1 MAHTP
6 EHLLEESTA
15 VAQDAAGAIG
25 GTFEQGV
32 GFSPDSITSSAL
44 ESTFAPQI
52 ATPPPLSVPIIP
64 EIEEVKV
71 EQPVSSFDQDF
82 SQLESAV
89 SDVSSFDREG
99 EVTSRT
105 APQQRQ
111 LTEINKQIRL
121 QQADALQA
129 QEEARERG
137 ETRGFQSL
145 EIQKEGRLAAVEAI
159 RLSATAEAIR
169 GNLVLADTLA
179 RRAVNEKFR
188 QEEQDIETARQNIL
202 KNFDSFTKSEQKQAL
217 ATLARLD
224 SQDEFVKEQ
233 KANDKAIQDIAINA
247 ASQGVDN
254 LTLDKISR
262 ADSPVEAQS
271 IATEA
276 LGVPTETL
284 KTQVVEVGGRKLLI
298 NTQTGATIQDLGAA
312 DVGGGKEPT
321 GTQRVAAG
329 FALRAE
335 DSNRIITELGEQ
347 FTGKGTRLGIVP
359 EAFKSEDRKS
369 IEQAERNFVNAI
381 LRRESGAAIAPTEF
395 TSAQKQYFP
404 QVGDTNDILLQK
416 QRNRAVVIQSLKL
429 EAADAFTQLKGSL
442 PPIQQK
448 VTIGNTEYEVGT
460 IIQNSKG
467 DKARVNA
474 DGTLTFI

>member
-44 ESTFAPQI
+44 EPTFAPQI

-217 ATLARLD
+217 ATLARL
-224 SQDEFVKEQ
+224 
-233 KANDKAIQDIAINA
+233 
-247 ASQGVDN
+247 ASH
-254 LTLDKISR
+254 
-262 ADSPVEAQS
+262 
-271 IATEA
+271 
-276 LGVPTETL
+276 
-284 KTQVVEVGGRKLLI
+284 
-298 NTQTGATIQDLGAA
+298 
-312 DVGGGKEPT
+312 
-321 GTQRVAAG
+321 
-329 FALRAE
+329 
-335 DSNRIITELGEQ
+335 
-347 FTGKGTRLGIVP
+347 
-359 EAFKSEDRKS
+359 
-369 IEQAERNFVNAI
+369 
-381 LRRESGAAIAPTEF
+381 
-395 TSAQKQYFP
+395 
-404 QVGDTNDILLQK
+404 VGDARIPAPVLNRPAQ
-416 QRNRAVVIQSLKL
+416 QRAQRGVRSNPA
-429 EAADAFTQLKGSL
+429 
-442 PPIQQK
+442 P
-448 VTIGNTEYEVGT
+448 
-460 IIQNSKG
+460 
-467 DKARVNA
+467 
-474 DGTLTFI
+474 